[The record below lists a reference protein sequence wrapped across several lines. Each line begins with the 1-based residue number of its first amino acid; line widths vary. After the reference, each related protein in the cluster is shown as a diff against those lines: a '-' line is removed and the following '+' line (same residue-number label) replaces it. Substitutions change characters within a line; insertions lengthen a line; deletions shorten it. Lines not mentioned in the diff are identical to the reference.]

1 MMGRTGRH
9 TAPVF
14 IVGSPRSGTTWLYH
28 MLLSAGNFAVYRAE
42 ASVFNLLGPRF
53 GDLAEP
59 RHRAALLD
67 AWLPSEF
74 FRRSGLDPVTFRA
87 KVEAQCRTP
96 GDLLSLLMRSI
107 AEQQSVSRW
116 AECTPENILYVKE
129 IKKSIP
135 DALFVHV
142 VRDGR
147 DVARSLA
154 AQGWIGP
161 RQPGQEATRL
171 VYAGLYWEWMVSRG
185 RRDLEELIGERYEV
199 RYEEL
204 VRSPAETLLALADF
218 LDHDLD
224 YERILETGI
233 GTVKRPNTSFPDS
246 GDRTFNPV
254 GRWKADVSE
263 QTLARLEAAIGG
275 LLEELGYQL
284 GSTPQARRRE
294 RGYAETARRLA
305 HGYFSSRLWLKTR
318 TPLGKVF
325 TNPALLSDFHA
336 FDRNRLM
343 AGAEKERSA

>member
-1 MMGRTGRH
+1 MMGRTGRQ

-42 ASVFNLLGPRF
+42 ASVFNLLGPLF
-53 GDLAEP
+53 GNLAEP

-67 AWLPSEF
+67 AWLPSEY
-74 FRRSGLDPVTFRA
+74 FRRSGLDPVAFRT
-87 KVEAQCRTP
+87 KVEAYCRSP
-96 GDLLSLLMRSI
+96 GDLLCLLMKSI
-107 AEQQSVSRW
+107 AEQQSVTRW
-116 AECTPENILYVKE
+116 AECTPENILYIKE

-135 DALFVHV
+135 GALFVHV

-185 RRDLEELIGERYEV
+185 RRDLEEWIGERYEV

-204 VRSPAETLLALADF
+204 VRAPAETLSALADF

-224 YERILETGI
+224 YERILERGI
-233 GTVKRPNTSFPDS
+233 GTVTRPNTSFPHS
-246 GDRTFNPV
+246 GERGFSPV
-254 GRWKADVSE
+254 GRWKHDQSA

-275 LLEELGYQL
+275 LLEELGYPL
-284 GSTPQARRRE
+284 GSTARARRRE
-294 RGYAETARRLA
+294 RGYAEAARRIA

-325 TNPALLSDFHA
+325 TDPTLLADFHA
-336 FDRNRLM
+336 FDQSRLM
-343 AGAEKERSA
+343 AGVEKERSA